1 MKLPK
6 FPSRSEEWS
15 VEFSEPPFNTSEVGG
30 VPDAGDVEE
39 QDTTEVTPESSLGD
53 ALEGASPS
61 GTPLPPHPAL
71 RYPSR
76 ERRPLRRLICEM

>member
-1 MKLPK
+1 MECGVL
-6 FPSRSEEWS
+6 
-15 VEFSEPPFNTSEVGG
+15 SEPLVNTSKSGG
-30 VPDAGDVEE
+30 VSDAGDVEE

-71 RYPSR
+71 RYRSR
-76 ERRPLRRLICEM
+76 ERRPPCKLVCEM

>member
-1 MKLPK
+1 MK
-6 FPSRSEEWS
+6 SGEWS
-15 VEFSEPPFNTSEVGG
+15 PSEPPVNTSEAGG

-61 GTPLPPHPAL
+61 GTPLSPHPA
-71 RYPSR
+71 PKSG
-76 ERRPLRRLICEM
+76 EETTTQTHMWNVNIV

>member
-1 MKLPK
+1 MK
-6 FPSRSEEWS
+6 SGVWS
-15 VEFSEPPFNTSEVGG
+15 PSEPLVNISEAGG

-61 GTPLPPHPAL
+61 GTPFSRHRAL

-76 ERRPLRRLICEM
+76 ERRPPRRLICEM